1 MKNKPYTIS
10 QLFCDTYVRKGDVC
24 SYIMLPA
31 LIVNKV
37 LAQNP
42 SIILA
47 PTGKASNIVEFEG
60 EPAYKIRHK
69 CHKSILARGDNPLG
83 LYGAIN
89 SIFSDAAI
97 KLLFQVPNVW
107 LLNHNARA
115 RKQRATD
122 IQRYNYAKK
131 HNPEGVALHH
141 QCADRM
147 RNMSVSQATR
157 YTRRLSASAA

>member
-1 MKNKPYTIS
+1 MKNKSYTIS

-31 LIVNKV
+31 LMVNKV

-69 CHKSILARGDNPLG
+69 FHKAILARGDNPLG

-97 KLLFQVPNVW
+97 KSLFHVPNVW

-115 RKQRATD
+115 KKQRITEVQQHRHERNINSSGID
-122 IQRYNYAKK
+122 IHR
-131 HNPEGVALHH
+131 
-141 QCADRM
+141 QCMERT
-147 RNMSVSQATR
+147 RNMSVSKAAR
-157 YTRRLSASAA
+157 YTRSLSA

>member
-10 QLFCDTYVRKGDVC
+10 QLFCDTYVRK
-24 SYIMLPA
+24 SEQNSFILLPS
-31 LIVNKV
+31 LITNKS

-42 SIILA
+42 ASILMPSA
-47 PTGKASNIVEFEG
+47 KTANLVEFEG
-60 EPAYKIRHK
+60 VPAYRIRHK
-69 CHKSILARGDNPLG
+69 YHNLILERGDNPLG

-131 HNPEGVALHH
+131 HYPEGVALHN
-141 QCADRM
+141 QCADRT
-147 RNMSVSQATR
+147 RNLSVSQTAR
-157 YTRRLSASAA
+157 YMRSLSA